1 MSLSLRSGIHTEI
14 AWALDRLCR
23 LCHNDQFLLK
33 SIPGLIDGLF
43 EWPEWY
49 ITEGHKALTEMDSLF
64 SLPLD
69 RSRQRRFAL
78 ESLFVLRNT
87 ALNDQ
92 NAWELANHSHAMPLV
107 LNALHD
113 LPFDREEN
121 TEFILHIIDLYHIM
135 ASKLVITPATP
146 LRSNPLPPFQRFAS
160 QSSNRS
166 LIIASLTVL
175 TLTLSTHSNAAN
187 ISADSPALGA
197 AIRYLPLF
205 VDKPLI
211 DACLNYFYMHI
222 SHMSMAKAF
231 LLHPEMPGVLRLLVS
246 FLLKEQQSLE
256 EKVTLDIT
264 GSVRTVSAN
273 VTSTRDHELTKDEL
287 DSLLPKPEPQR
298 CYDWYGLSLLPQ
310 CPRFICSV

>member
-1 MSLSLRSGIHTEI
+1 
-14 AWALDRLCR
+14 
-23 LCHNDQFLLK
+23 LK

-49 ITEGHKALTEMDSLF
+49 IEEGYKTSTDTDLLF
-64 SLPLD
+64 SLPPD
-69 RSRQRRFAL
+69 HTKQRRFAL

-87 ALNDQ
+87 ALNEQ
-92 NAWELANHSHAMPLV
+92 NAWELSNHSHTMPLI

-113 LPFDREEN
+113 LPFKQEEN
-121 TEFILHIIDLYHIM
+121 TEFILHVIDLYHVI
-135 ASKLVITPATP
+135 ASKLVITPSTP
-146 LRSNPLPPFQRFAS
+146 SRSNPIPSLQRFAS

-175 TLTLSTHSNAAN
+175 TLTLSNPSNAVN
-187 ISADSPALGA
+187 ISPDSPALA
-197 AIRYLPLF
+197 ASIRYLPLF
-205 VDKPLI
+205 IDKPLI

-264 GSVRTVSAN
+264 GSVRTVSSN
-273 VTSTRDHELTKDEL
+273 TLSTRDHELTKDEL
-287 DSLLPKPEPQR
+287 DSLLSKPEPQR
-298 CYDWYGLSLLPQ
+298 CYDWYAS
-310 CPRFICSV
+310 

>member
-49 ITEGHKALTEMDSLF
+49 ITEGYKESTDKDSLF
-64 SLPLD
+64 SLPPD
-69 RSRQRRFAL
+69 RTRQRRFAL
-78 ESLFVLRNT
+78 ESLFVIRNT
-87 ALNDQ
+87 ALNEQ
-92 NAWELANHSHAMPLV
+92 NAWELSNHSHTMPLV

-113 LPFDREEN
+113 LPFNKEEN
-121 TEFILHIIDLYHIM
+121 TEFILHIIDLYHVI
-135 ASKLVITPATP
+135 ASKLVITPSTP
-146 LRSNPLPPFQRFAS
+146 LRSNPLPPLQRFAL
-160 QSSNRS
+160 QSSNRT
-166 LIIASLTVL
+166 LIIASLTAL
-175 TLTLSTHSNAAN
+175 TLTLSNPSNAVN
-187 ISADSPALGA
+187 ISPDSPALGA
-197 AIRYLPLF
+197 SIRYLPLF

-231 LLHPEMPGVLRLLVS
+231 LLLPEMPAVLRLLVS
-246 FLLKEQQSLE
+246 FLLKEQQLLE

-264 GSVRTVSAN
+264 GSVRTVSSNAL
-273 VTSTRDHELTKDEL
+273 STRDHELTKDEL
-287 DSLLPKPEPQR
+287 DTLLSKSEPQR
-298 CYDWYGLSLLPQ
+298 CYDWYA
-310 CPRFICSV
+310 F

>member
-14 AWALDRLCR
+14 AWSLDRLCR

-49 ITEGHKALTEMDSLF
+49 ITEAHKTSTHTDLLF
-64 SLPLD
+64 FLPPE
-69 RSRQRRFAL
+69 RTRQRRFAL

-87 ALNDQ
+87 ALNEQ
-92 NAWELANHSHAMPLV
+92 NAWELSNHSHTMPLV

-113 LPFDREEN
+113 LPFNQEEN
-121 TEFILHIIDLYHIM
+121 TEFILHIIDLYHVM
-135 ASKLVITPATP
+135 ASKLVITPSTP
-146 LRSNPLPPFQRFAS
+146 LRSNPLPPLQRFAL

-166 LIIASLTVL
+166 LIIASLTAL
-175 TLTLSTHSNAAN
+175 TLTLSNPSNAAN
-187 ISADSPALGA
+187 ISSDSPALGA
-197 AIRYLPLF
+197 SIRYLPLF
-205 VDKPLI
+205 IDKPLI

-264 GSVRTVSAN
+264 GSVRTVSSN
-273 VTSTRDHELTKDEL
+273 VLSTRDHELTKDEL

-298 CYDWYGLSLLPQ
+298 CYDWYASQLFPQ
-310 CPRFICSV
+310 TS

>member
-14 AWALDRLCR
+14 AWSLDRLCR

-49 ITEGHKALTEMDSLF
+49 ITEGYKTSSDMDSLF
-64 SLPLD
+64 SLPPD
-69 RSRQRRFAL
+69 RTRKRRFAL

-87 ALNDQ
+87 ALNEQ
-92 NAWELANHSHAMPLV
+92 NAWDLANHSHTTPLV
-107 LNALHD
+107 LNALHV
-113 LPFDREEN
+113 LSFDREEN
-121 TEFILHIIDLYHIM
+121 TEFILHIIDLFHVI
-135 ASKLVITPATP
+135 ASKLVITPSTP
-146 LRSNPLPPFQRFAS
+146 LKSNPLPPFQRFAS

-166 LIIASLTVL
+166 LIIASLTAL
-175 TLTLSTHSNAAN
+175 TLVLSNPSNAIH
-187 ISADSPALGA
+187 ISPDSPALGA
-197 AIRYLPLF
+197 SIRYLPLF

-222 SHMSMAKAF
+222 SHMVMAKAF
-231 LLHPEMPGVLRLLVS
+231 LLHPEMPGVLKLLVS

-264 GSVRTVSAN
+264 GTIHTVSSSAMN
-273 VTSTRDHELTKDEL
+273 TRDHELTKEEL
-287 DSLLPKPEPQR
+287 DSLLLKPEPQR
-298 CYDWYGLSLLPQ
+298 CYDWYVSQLSLLT
-310 CPRFICSV
+310 S

>member
-14 AWALDRLCR
+14 AWSLDRLCR

-49 ITEGHKALTEMDSLF
+49 ITEGYKASTNTDLLF
-64 SLPLD
+64 FKPPD
-69 RSRQRRFAL
+69 RTRQRRFAL

-87 ALNDQ
+87 ALNEQ
-92 NAWELANHSHAMPLV
+92 NAWELSNHSHTMPLI

-113 LPFDREEN
+113 LPFGQEEN
-121 TEFILHIIDLYHIM
+121 TEFILHIIDLYHVM
-135 ASKLVITPATP
+135 ASKLTITPSTP
-146 LRSNPLPPFQRFAS
+146 LRSNPLPPLQRFA
-160 QSSNRS
+160 QESSNRS
-166 LIIASLTVL
+166 LIIASLTAL
-175 TLTLSTHSNAAN
+175 TLTLSNPSNAAN
-187 ISADSPALGA
+187 ISSDSPALRA
-197 AIRYLPLF
+197 SIRYLPLF
-205 VDKPLI
+205 IDKPLI
-211 DACLNYFYMHI
+211 DACLNYFYLHI

-264 GSVRTVSAN
+264 GNVRIVASSVL
-273 VTSTRDHELTKDEL
+273 STRDHELTKDEL

-298 CYDWYGLSLLPQ
+298 CYDWYAFRSLSQ
-310 CPRFICSV
+310 TS